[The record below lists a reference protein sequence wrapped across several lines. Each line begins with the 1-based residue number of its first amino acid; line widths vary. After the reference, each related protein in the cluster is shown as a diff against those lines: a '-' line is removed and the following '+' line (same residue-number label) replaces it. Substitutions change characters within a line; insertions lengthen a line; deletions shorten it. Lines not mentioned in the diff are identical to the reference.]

1 MSAKRK
7 PPPKPAKRP
16 ATPADWHGASKTF
29 AIDQSDRLK
38 LHVRFNP
45 KKRGSPEAAA
55 FALYHDGMTVAAY
68 LKAGGSREALAHDR
82 ARGYV
87 TLHDAAV
94 YARLRAAGASPAAR
108 SVTLMMRKTADAHQ
122 EATTAA

>member
-16 ATPADWHGASKTF
+16 ATPADWHGASKTYD
-29 AIDQSDRLK
+29 ISQGDRIK
-38 LHVRFNP
+38 LLVSFNP
-45 KKRGSPEAAA
+45 KKRGSEAAA
-55 FALYHDGMTVAAY
+55 QFSKYMDGMTVAAY

-94 YARLRAAGASPAAR
+94 YARLRAAGASPVAR
-108 SVTLMMRKTADAHQ
+108 SVTLKMRKTADAHQ